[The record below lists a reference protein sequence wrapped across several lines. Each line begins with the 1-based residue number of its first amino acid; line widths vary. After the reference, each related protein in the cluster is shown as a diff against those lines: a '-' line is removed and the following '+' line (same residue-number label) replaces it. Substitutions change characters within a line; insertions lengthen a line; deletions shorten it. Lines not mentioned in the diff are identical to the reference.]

1 MPVPWMERT
10 GRTPGGV
17 VGAWFNVVVC
27 AALVIGLPLSVLSRG
42 HDLAHIVFAIVLT
55 AIAVTLEVLFV
66 RNLRQQIERRRGR

>member
-27 AALVIGLPLSVLSRG
+27 AVLVVGLPIAALSRG
-42 HDLAHIVFAIVLT
+42 QGAVNIAFAVVLT
-55 AIAVTLEVLFV
+55 AVALGMEVLFV
-66 RNLRQQIERRRGR
+66 RNLHQQLAPRRSE

>member
-27 AALVIGLPLSVLSRG
+27 AVLVVGLPIAALSRG
-42 HDLAHIVFAIVLT
+42 QGAVHIAFAVVLT
-55 AIAVTLEVLFV
+55 AVALGMEVLFV
-66 RNLRQQIERRRGR
+66 RNLRQQLARRRGE